1 MATATSPPWMRGV
14 GWQPLVS
21 SHDFGEWDAVLA
33 NTLGHHRSRLLVGS
47 RSFQAEIRTS
57 RVDDFQVL
65 SLYGTGR
72 LELQREQCGDGV
84 LWLPLK
90 GLIQETINGQ
100 EYLAQPGSAVLFS
113 PGDVMTGLTADM
125 VSGVSI
131 LVPNRYLRGRGQL
144 SPLLREGVAA
154 QRLICAAWYL
164 VEAAAMQPAGGST
177 TAERLVEALHHVCNP
192 PHPDQQDER
201 LTAARR
207 RALVRDAR
215 SWMEQ
220 HLAER
225 FSVVELSS
233 ALNVS
238 VRTLQVGFKVEL
250 GCSPLAELKRMR
262 LDQLR
267 RLLLNPDWS
276 DRTVAELMQEAGLLA
291 CGVTSADY
299 QNCYGELPRRTR
311 QLARNRL

>member
-1 MATATSPPWMRGV
+1 MRGS
-14 GWQPLVS
+14 GWRPLFS
-21 SHDFGEWDAVLA
+21 SQDFGEWDAVLA
-33 NTLGHHRSRLLVGS
+33 TTLGHHCSRLLPGLMP
-47 RSFQAEIRTS
+47 FQAEIRTS
-57 RVDDFQVL
+57 HVDDFQVL
-65 SLYGTGR
+65 SLHGSGR

-100 EYLAQPGSAVLFS
+100 QHLAQPGSAMLFS

-125 VSGVSI
+125 VRGVSI
-131 LVPNRYLRGRGQL
+131 LVPNRYLQGRGPL
-144 SPLLREGVAA
+144 SPLLREGIAA
-154 QRLICAAWYL
+154 QQLIQAGWDL
-164 VEAAAMQPAGGST
+164 VEAAAMQLAGASFT
-177 TAERLVEALHHVCNP
+177 VERLVEALYHVCNP
-192 PHPDQQDER
+192 PSPDQHHER
-201 LTAARR
+201 LTTIRR
-207 RALVRDAR
+207 RALVRDAC
-215 SWMEQ
+215 SWMQQ

-262 LDQLR
+262 LNQLR
-267 RLLLNPDWS
+267 RLLLNPEWS
-276 DRTVAELMQEAGLLA
+276 DRSVAELMQAAGLLA

-299 QNCYGELPRRTR
+299 QNCYGELPSRTR
-311 QLARNRL
+311 QLALQRH